1 MPMPRT
7 TGTDLPDRVYD
18 SDLQEWLRTR
28 SPFTRDEARRRL
40 MPDRFRYERPDT
52 PVDPSSP
59 AGGMWV
65 RGPDLSTRARRGAGT
80 AGKKDAEAPS
90 DEDVAKQREFLA
102 RRVRILRD
110 EMRADPSE
118 SLPAR
123 VMDFPR
129 LETTLQSLVNRGKYA
144 EAREFYEE
152 NIRAFVDGNY
162 DELLREYDNVQKLA
176 EAAGSL
182 DPDMAR
188 YALLLK
194 RVVNDEYLNTET
206 RLMDGSATTLGALVR
221 DGGQIAIEAA
231 RDEFDA
237 LGLPE
242 DTAELMF
249 NGSGQQRAL
258 LKALTKPLLAGGGV
272 TDRQQRVDLIDTVV
286 SRWDELERT
295 FGEGTAYLVQRM
307 QDLHNGFGGSPAVL
321 TTMIPIANNLKAVR
335 GLEGRDLVREVCGS
349 YSDLISAMFRG
360 SNPDGKPIES
370 IPVMDRLCLD
380 SALSSAVQ
388 EMDRRGAAVDLRSPV
403 FMHSMQEA
411 LDLTA
416 YGLAAGVDLVGV
428 GRPAG
433 RALPQAIAGYIAD
446 AMTLDENAR
455 DPTNPVQK
463 LRNLRSLLDSQIR
476 GGNDFAEEAYR
487 MTGSSADYLNS
498 IARSIQGYSSSPGAD
513 ALSDAMRKHMFYTLA
528 PMLVAGQSFE
538 DAVASGVRDGSL
550 AQGLADKVFTPYLAG
565 PGAADAAM
573 ALANTVVGKFSEGRA
588 DTLQDT
594 ILDLAFGPE
603 SGLDEFATT
612 SLRNWYNGNVSQAVR
627 YAQYSGDL
635 MAHLQADEQLPAQK
649 AAAMS
654 SRVRSEAAALE
665 RLGQDPAKAYE
676 AAIAQGTVYAIA
688 PADMTPATDKTP
700 ATPKLFNPIT
710 GEEDD
715 KGLPRVSR
723 VVKDRRMIGWQYGGD
738 NSKYEGFQ
746 REMKYMYDQW
756 QTVRDN
762 YYRGAAGAMVKQ
774 DYAD

>member
-52 PVDPSSP
+52 PVDPSFP
-59 AGGMWV
+59 AGGTWV
-65 RGPDLSTRARRGAGT
+65 RGPDLSVRARRGIGT
-80 AGKKDAEAPS
+80 VEKKDAEVPS
-90 DEDVAKQREFLA
+90 VEDVVKQREELA

-110 EMRADPSE
+110 EMRADPS
-118 SLPAR
+118 SIPAR
-123 VMDFPR
+123 IMDFPR

-144 EAREFYEE
+144 EAREFYEG

-162 DELLREYDNVQKLA
+162 DELLGQYDKFRKLA
-176 EAAGSL
+176 EAGPL
-182 DPDMAR
+182 DPDMER
-188 YALLLK
+188 YAWFLK
-194 RVVNDEYLNTET
+194 RILNDEYLNTET
-206 RLMDGSATTLGALVR
+206 RLADGSTTTLGALVR

-258 LKALTKPLLAGGGV
+258 LKSLTKPLLAGGGV
-272 TDRQQRVDLIDTVV
+272 TDRQQRVDLIDAVV
-286 SRWDELERT
+286 SRWDELEET

-321 TTMIPIANNLKAVR
+321 TTMIPVANNLKAVR

-349 YSDLISAMFRG
+349 YSDLLSAVFRG
-360 SNPDGKPIES
+360 SNPDGKSIES
-370 IPVMDRLCLD
+370 VPVMDRLRLD

-388 EMDRRGAAVDLRSPV
+388 EMNRRGAAVDLRSPV
-403 FMHSMQEA
+403 FMNSMLEA
-411 LDLTA
+411 MDLTA

-428 GRPAG
+428 GRAAG
-433 RALPQAIAGYIAD
+433 RALPQAIAGYVAD
-446 AMTLDENAR
+446 SMTLDENAR

-476 GGNDFAEEAYR
+476 GGNDFAETAYR
-487 MTGSSADYLNS
+487 MTGSSADYLAS
-498 IARSIQGYSSSPGAD
+498 ISHGVKGYSSSPGAD
-513 ALSDAMRKHMFYTLA
+513 ALSDAMRKHMFRTLA

-538 DAVASGVRDGSL
+538 DAVASGIRDGSL

-565 PGAADAAM
+565 PGAADAAR
-573 ALANTVVGKFSEGRA
+573 ALANTVVGKFAEGRA

-594 ILDLAFGPE
+594 ILDLAFG
-603 SGLDEFATT
+603 SGNGLDEFATT

-635 MAHLQADEQLPAQK
+635 MAHLQFDEQLPAQK

-688 PADMTPATDKTP
+688 PGDLVPGTNNPR
-700 ATPKLFNPIT
+700 LFNPIT
-710 GEEDD
+710 GEDD
-715 KGLPRVSR
+715 AKGLPRVSR

-738 NSKYEGFQ
+738 NSQYEGFQ
-746 REMKYMYDQW
+746 REMKHMYDQW
-756 QTVRDN
+756 QNVRDT

-774 DYAD
+774 DYTDL

>member
-28 SPFTRDEARRRL
+28 SPFTRDEVRRRR
-40 MPDRFRYERPDT
+40 MPGRFRYERSDT
-52 PVDPSSP
+52 PVDPSFP
-59 AGGMWV
+59 AGGAWV
-65 RGPDLSTRARRGAGT
+65 RGPGLSIRARRGTGT
-80 AGKKDAEAPS
+80 VGKKEAEVPS
-90 DEDVAKQREFLA
+90 DETVAKQREELA
-102 RRVRILRD
+102 RRARIMRD
-110 EMRADPSE
+110 EMRMDPSE
-118 SLPAR
+118 SVPAR

-152 NIRAFVDGNY
+152 KIRGFVDDNY
-162 DELLREYDNVQKLA
+162 DELLRQYDRVRKLA
-176 EAAGSL
+176 EAGPL
-182 DPDMAR
+182 DPDMER
-188 YALLLK
+188 YASLLK
-194 RVVNDEYLNTET
+194 RVVNDEYLNTQVN
-206 RLMDGSATTLGALVR
+206 LMDGSATTLGALVR

-258 LKALTKPLLAGGGV
+258 LKSLTKPLLAGGGV
-272 TDRQQRVDLIDTVV
+272 TDRQQRVDLIDAVV
-286 SRWDELERT
+286 SRWDELEDA
-295 FGEGTAYLVQRM
+295 FGDGTAYLVQRM
-307 QDLHNGFGGSPAVL
+307 QDLHNGFGGGPAVL
-321 TTMIPIANNLKAVR
+321 KTLTSVANNLKTTR

-370 IPVMDRLCLD
+370 IPVMDRLRLD
-380 SALSSAVQ
+380 SALSSTVQ
-388 EMDRRGAAVDLRSPV
+388 EMDRRGAAVDLRNPV
-403 FMHSMQEA
+403 FMNSMQEA
-411 LDLTA
+411 LDLAA

-428 GRPAG
+428 GRAAG
-433 RALPQAIAGYIAD
+433 RALPQAIAGYVAD
-446 AMTLDENAR
+446 GMTLDENTR

-487 MTGSSADYLNS
+487 MTGSSVDYLNS
-498 IARSIQGYSSSPGAD
+498 IAHSVKGYSSSPGAD
-513 ALSDAMRKHMFYTLA
+513 ALSDAMRKHMFRTLA

-573 ALANTVVGKFSEGRA
+573 ALANTVVGKFAEGRA

-594 ILDLAFGPE
+594 ILDLAFGPG

-635 MAHLQADEQLPAQK
+635 MAHLQVDEQLPAQK

-688 PADMTPATDKTP
+688 PDDLVPGTDNP
-700 ATPKLFNPIT
+700 RLFNPIT
-710 GEEDD
+710 GEDD
-715 KGLPRVSR
+715 AKGLPRVSR
-723 VVKDRRMIGWQYGGD
+723 IVRDRRMIGWQYGGD

-746 REMKYMYDQW
+746 REMKHMYDQW

-774 DYAD
+774 DYADLL

>member
-52 PVDPSSP
+52 PVDPSFP
-59 AGGMWV
+59 TGGTWV
-65 RGPDLSTRARRGAGT
+65 RGPDLSVRARRGIGT
-80 AGKKDAEAPS
+80 VEKKDAEVPS
-90 DEDVAKQREFLA
+90 AEDVVKQREELA

-110 EMRADPSE
+110 EMRADPS
-118 SLPAR
+118 SIPAR
-123 VMDFPR
+123 IMDFPR

-144 EAREFYEE
+144 EAREFYEG

-162 DELLREYDNVQKLA
+162 DELLGQYDKSRKLA
-176 EAAGSL
+176 EAGPL
-182 DPDMAR
+182 DPDMER
-188 YALLLK
+188 YAWLLK
-194 RVVNDEYLNTET
+194 RILNDEYLNTET
-206 RLMDGSATTLGALVR
+206 RLADGSTTTLGALVR

-258 LKALTKPLLAGGGV
+258 LKSLTKPLLAGGGV
-272 TDRQQRVDLIDTVV
+272 TDRQQRVDLIDAVV
-286 SRWDELERT
+286 SRWDELEGT

-307 QDLHNGFGGSPAVL
+307 QDLHDGFGGAPAVL
-321 TTMIPIANNLKAVR
+321 KTMTSIANNLRATR

-349 YSDLISAMFRG
+349 YSDFVSAMFRG
-360 SNPDGKPIES
+360 SSQDGKPIES

-403 FMHSMQEA
+403 FMNSMLEA
-411 LDLTA
+411 MDLTA

-428 GRPAG
+428 GRAAG
-433 RALPQAIAGYIAD
+433 RALPQAIAGYVAD
-446 AMTLDENAR
+446 GMTLDENAR
-455 DPTNPVQK
+455 DPANPVQK
-463 LRNLRSLLDSQIR
+463 LRNLRSLLDNQIR

-487 MTGSSADYLNS
+487 MTGSSADYLAS
-498 IARSIQGYSSSPGAD
+498 ISRGVKGYSSSPGAD
-513 ALSDAMRKHMFYTLA
+513 ALSDAMRKHMFRTLA

-573 ALANTVVGKFSEGRA
+573 ALANTVVGKFAEGRA

-594 ILDLAFGPE
+594 ILDLAFGPG
-603 SGLDEFATT
+603 SGLDEFATI

-688 PADMTPATDKTP
+688 PGDLVPGTNNPR
-700 ATPKLFNPIT
+700 LFNPIT
-710 GEEDD
+710 GEDD
-715 KGLPRVSR
+715 AKGLPRVSR

-738 NSKYEGFQ
+738 NSQYEGFQ
-746 REMKYMYDQW
+746 REMKHMYDQW
-756 QTVRDN
+756 QNVRDT

-774 DYAD
+774 DYTDL

>member
-40 MPDRFRYERPDT
+40 MPDRLRFERPDT
-52 PVDPSSP
+52 PVDPNFP
-59 AGGMWV
+59 AGGPWV
-65 RGPDLSTRARRGAGT
+65 RGPDLSVRARRGAGT

-90 DEDVAKQREFLA
+90 DEEVAKQREELA
-102 RRVRILRD
+102 RRARIMRD

-118 SLPAR
+118 SIPAWI
-123 VMDFPR
+123 MDFPR
-129 LETTLQSLVNRGKYA
+129 QETVLQSLVNRGKYA
-144 EAREFYEE
+144 EAREFYDGL
-152 NIRAFVDGNY
+152 RKAVDDNY
-162 DELLREYDNVQKLA
+162 DAILRMTEMGWMGPDGERLA
-176 EAAGSL
+176 
-182 DPDMAR
+182 
-188 YALLLK
+188 ALAK

-206 RLMDGSATTLGALVR
+206 RLVDGSATTLGALVR

-286 SRWDELERT
+286 SRWDELEGT

-307 QDLHNGFGGSPAVL
+307 QDLHNGFGGAPAVL
-321 TTMIPIANNLKAVR
+321 KTMTSIANNLRATR

-349 YSDLISAMFRG
+349 YSDFVSAMFRG
-360 SNPDGKPIES
+360 SSQDGKPIES

-403 FMHSMQEA
+403 FMNSMLEA
-411 LDLTA
+411 MDLTA

-428 GRPAG
+428 GRAAG
-433 RALPQAIAGYIAD
+433 RALPQAIAGYVAD
-446 AMTLDENAR
+446 GMTLDENAR
-455 DPTNPVQK
+455 DPANPVQK
-463 LRNLRSLLDSQIR
+463 LRNLRSLLDNQIR

-487 MTGSSADYLNS
+487 MTGSSADYLAS
-498 IARSIQGYSSSPGAD
+498 ISRGVKGYSSSPGAD
-513 ALSDAMRKHMFYTLA
+513 ALSDAMRKHMFRTLA

-573 ALANTVVGKFSEGRA
+573 ALANTVVGKFAEGRA

-594 ILDLAFGPE
+594 ILDLAFGPG

-688 PADMTPATDKTP
+688 PGDLVPGTNNPR
-700 ATPKLFNPIT
+700 LFNPIT
-710 GEEDD
+710 GEDD
-715 KGLPRVSR
+715 AKGLPRVSR

-738 NSKYEGFQ
+738 NSQYEGFQ
-746 REMKYMYDQW
+746 REMKHMYDQW

-774 DYAD
+774 DYADL

>member
-40 MPDRFRYERPDT
+40 MPDRLRYERPDT

-59 AGGMWV
+59 ASGTWV
-65 RGPDLSTRARRGAGT
+65 RGPDLSVRARRGIGT
-80 AGKKDAEAPS
+80 AEKKGAEAPS
-90 DEDVAKQREFLA
+90 DEEAAKQREELA
-102 RRVRILRD
+102 RRVRIMRD
-110 EMRADPSE
+110 EMRMDPSE
-118 SLPAR
+118 SVPAR

-129 LETTLQSLVNRGKYA
+129 LETALQSLVNRGKYA
-144 EAREFYEE
+144 EAREFYEG

-162 DELLREYDNVQKLA
+162 DELLRQYDRIRKLA
-176 EAAGSL
+176 EAGPL
-182 DPDMAR
+182 DPDMER
-188 YALLLK
+188 YASLLK
-194 RVVNDEYLNTET
+194 RVVNDEYLNTQVN
-206 RLMDGSATTLGALVR
+206 LMDGSATTLGALVR

-258 LKALTKPLLAGGGV
+258 LKSLTKPLLAGGGV
-272 TDRQQRVDLIDTVV
+272 ADRQQRVDLIDAVV
-286 SRWDELERT
+286 SRWDELEDA
-295 FGEGTAYLVQRM
+295 FGDGTAYLVQRM
-307 QDLHNGFGGSPAVL
+307 QDLHNGFGGGPAVL
-321 TTMIPIANNLKAVR
+321 KALTSVANNLKATR

-349 YSDLISAMFRG
+349 YSDLIAAMFRG

-370 IPVMDRLCLD
+370 IPVMDRLRLD
-380 SALSSAVQ
+380 SALSSTVQ
-388 EMDRRGAAVDLRSPV
+388 EMDRRGAAVDLRNPV
-403 FMHSMQEA
+403 FMNSMQEA
-411 LDLTA
+411 LDLAA

-487 MTGSSADYLNS
+487 MTGSSVDYLNS
-498 IARSIQGYSSSPGAD
+498 IAHSVKGYSSSPGAD

-538 DAVASGVRDGSL
+538 DAMASGVRDGSL

-573 ALANTVVGKFSEGRA
+573 ALANTVVGKFAEGRA

-594 ILDLAFGPE
+594 ILDLAFGPG

-688 PADMTPATDKTP
+688 PGDLVPGTNNPR
-700 ATPKLFNPIT
+700 LFNPIT
-710 GEEDD
+710 GEDD
-715 KGLPRVSR
+715 AKGLPRVSR

-738 NSKYEGFQ
+738 NSQYEGFQ
-746 REMKYMYDQW
+746 REMKHMYDQW

-774 DYAD
+774 DYADLL